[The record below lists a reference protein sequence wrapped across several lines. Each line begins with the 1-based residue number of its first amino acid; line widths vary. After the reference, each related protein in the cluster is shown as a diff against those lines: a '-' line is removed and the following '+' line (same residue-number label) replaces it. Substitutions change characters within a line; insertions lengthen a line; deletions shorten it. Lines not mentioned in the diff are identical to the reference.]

1 MSESKSSPS
10 KVTVKVTATA
20 SPSSKK
26 SGGGKPIYRSKA
38 RIQTHLNTGRRK

>member
-1 MSESKSSPS
+1 MSGSKSSPS

>member
-38 RIQTHLNTGRRK
+38 RIVPHLRTGNRK

>member
-26 SGGGKPIYRSKA
+26 SGGGNPIYRSKA